1 MAQQQTLKLQILAPQ
16 ANALAVIGQMLNVA
30 GDVSGKGGPE
40 PVVLES
46 VVVQVGGNPPVTAT
60 VKRLLHTTVPS
71 YTFSASVQVPG
82 PPGPM
87 AVQVT
92 ADFDNNQT
100 VHQAQTV
107 DAVTGALTGVWS
119 GDDGTQYFVKE
130 DASNVWWVGMDTTPG
145 VHGPGLNVT
154 SVFRGGYHLTT
165 LPSLAESMLAP
176 VIGLGISGEW
186 ADVPRGTRMGSGTLI
201 FQPVLQLHKQVHQL
215 QVVAS
220 TGGFTTRT
228 LTRVQAT
235 PELIADIQ
243 TVLGQVQKNVN
254 GESLGDNLNAY
265 KDHVVLFGTLIPQNG
280 QSVTV
285 NWAVNADR
293 SYQGFI
299 CADADGNHDGDA
311 NIDMAVDRD
320 KLDSGGDFDQPGF
333 WTQGWEPGMD
343 PADIKSYLDDNDNRL
358 HLEMVM
364 FGRGAK
370 CSQPD
375 HFGDPPLVPSWQQ
388 MGGDSVLVNGR
399 PLNGLGL
406 DPIAGLGDVPSRVV
420 VLNDKALVG
429 FTLRVTG
436 PLVADVG
443 HLFGD
448 DHPEIHPVYAIDVM
462 DATPQDNLSGVWG
475 DNVGNTYYV
484 RHVVDT
490 VWWFG
495 MGPVRD
501 TSFGQV
507 FQGTMTNGVIAGLW
521 QDVPF
526 GTGDTSGSL
535 RLTLDPSKL
544 GLVPDPQGPFASR
557 RWLKLYDS

>member
-1 MAQQQTLKLQILAPQ
+1 MAQQQALKLEILAPA

-30 GDVSGKGGPE
+30 GEVFGRGGAE
-40 PVVLES
+40 PVLVDS
-46 VVVQVGGNPPVTAT
+46 VVVQIGGGPPVTAS
-60 VKRLLHTTVPS
+60 VKRALHTTVPS
-71 YTFSASVQVPG
+71 YRFSATAQVSG
-82 PPGPM
+82 PPGPL

-92 ADFDNNQT
+92 ANFDNNQT
-100 VHQAQTV
+100 VHQTQTV

-130 DASNVWWVGMDTTPG
+130 DGNTVWWVGMDTTPG
-145 VHGPGLNVT
+145 VHGFGLNVT
-154 SVFRGGYHLTT
+154 SVFRGGFQLTT
-165 LPSLAESMLAP
+165 LPSPAESNLAP
-176 VIGLGISGEW
+176 IIGLGINGDW
-186 ADVPRGTRMGSGTLI
+186 ADVPRGTRMGSGTLT
-201 FQPVLQLHKQVHQL
+201 FQPVLQLHQQVHQL
-215 QVVAS
+215 QIVAS

-228 LTRVQAT
+228 LNRVQAT
-235 PELIADIQ
+235 PELMADIQ

-265 KDHVVLFGTLIPQNG
+265 KDHVVLFGTLIPQTG

-293 SYQGFI
+293 TYRGFI
-299 CADADGNHDGDA
+299 CADADGDHDGDA
-311 NIDMAVDRD
+311 NIDIALDRE

-343 PADIKSYLDDNDNRL
+343 PGDIKSYLDDHNNQL

-364 FGRGAK
+364 FGGGAK

-375 HFGDPPLVPSWQQ
+375 QFGDPALVPSWQQ

-399 PLNGLGL
+399 PLNGLPL
-406 DPIAGLGDVPSRVV
+406 DPIAGLDAVPSRVV

-429 FTLRVTG
+429 FTLRLTG
-436 PLVADVG
+436 PLVVDVG

-475 DNVGNTYYV
+475 DNFGNTYYV
-484 RHVVDT
+484 RHVANT

-501 TSFGQV
+501 PSFGQV
-507 FQGTMTNGVIAGLW
+507 FQGTMTNGVIAGTW
-521 QDVPF
+521 EDVPF

-535 RLTLDPSKL
+535 QLTLDPGKL
-544 GLVPDPQGPFASR
+544 RLLPDPRGPFANR